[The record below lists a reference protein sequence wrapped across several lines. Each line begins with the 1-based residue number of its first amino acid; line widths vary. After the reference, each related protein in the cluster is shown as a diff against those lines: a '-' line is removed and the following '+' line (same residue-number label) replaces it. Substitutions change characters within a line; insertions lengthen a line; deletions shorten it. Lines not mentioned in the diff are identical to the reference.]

1 MKSLVEYI
9 NEWKEDLGNQVIM
22 IMGTPGCGKTYWMQH
37 SGIKFFKGQGI
48 TLNPKELDI
57 DHTLKFFQ
65 VIDFPN
71 FCNRVINFKNSTIF
85 NKSNFKDAH
94 NNDKAWQMFIDNEI
108 ERYTQLN
115 KVNKGLATNI
125 PDINLVKYEF
135 VAPWLT
141 RYDNAKED
149 SKDDVF
155 KEFVNAMYKEYF
167 NKVFASDFS
176 VRGEAKNEYN
186 QDVIRKI
193 NGKSDLFIAI
203 SGAKFKHI
211 KEIAD
216 HCNRNNST
224 CRIVY
229 LHGSLEKAIGQDARR
244 ERSGG
249 KDFVVDYAN
258 KIDKT
263 WEKLMDPSAEEYYK
277 NNNIYNVYELV
288 DTKADDLLSYPIW
301 KLEKIYK

>member
-37 SGIKFFKGQGI
+37 SGIKFFKEQGI

-65 VIDFPN
+65 IIDFPN

-94 NNDKAWQMFIDNEI
+94 NNNKAWQMFVDNEI
-108 ERYTQLN
+108 ERYTKLN
-115 KVNKGLATNI
+115 QTNKGLATNI
-125 PDINLVKYEF
+125 PDINLIKYEF

-176 VRGEAKNEYN
+176 VRGEAKSEYN
-186 QDVIRKI
+186 QDLIRKI
-193 NGKSDLFIAI
+193 NKKSDLFIAI

-216 HCNRNNST
+216 HCKRNNST

-229 LHGSLEKAIGQDARR
+229 RHGSLEKAIGQDAKR

-263 WEKLMDPSAEEYYK
+263 WEKLMNPSAEEYYK

-288 DTKADDLLSYPIW
+288 DTKADDLMSYPVW